1 MSLWRHLESDIRED
15 NCGRGCE
22 DVKAMFIVYS
32 FFSYLFTF
40 IYSFIR
46 FFISLFFNDI
56 DTDQWSFFSY
66 LNLTVRGI
74 CCFDYL
80 FIFHYNSNFHLCC
93 RVYYYSFAVVP
104 AAAVVLMYM
113 AMLMMMTM

>member
-1 MSLWRHLESDIRED
+1 
-15 NCGRGCE
+15 
-22 DVKAMFIVYS
+22 MFIVYS
-32 FFSYLFTF
+32 FFLTYSF

-66 LNLTVRGI
+66 NLNLTVLGI